1 MLDYYGSITFCKDE
15 ALDSLKN
22 YLLNQ
27 KYREEYSLKLLSE
40 IDGDVPQEMS
50 VSGWWVFHHKEL
62 IEKLNELI
70 QRDVDE
76 ALTRLKTATV
86 FYQENTLMTDDD
98 IIQKIAECSS

>member
-1 MLDYYGSITFCKDE
+1 MLDYYGSIIFSKDE

-27 KYREEYSLKLLSE
+27 KYREEYSLKLLLE

-50 VSGWWVFHHKEL
+50 VSGWWVFHHKDM
-62 IEKLNELI
+62 IDKLNELV

-76 ALTRLKTATV
+76 ALARLKTATV
-86 FYQENTLMTDDD
+86 FYQENTLLTDDD
-98 IIQKIAECSS
+98 IIQKIAECS

>member
-1 MLDYYGSITFCKDE
+1 MLDYYGSITFGKDE
-15 ALDSLKN
+15 ALDSLKQ

-27 KYREEYSLKLLSE
+27 KYKEEYSQKLLEE
-40 IDGDVPQEMS
+40 IDGDVPQKMS

-62 IEKLNELI
+62 IDKLNGLV

-76 ALTRLKTATV
+76 ALARLKTATV